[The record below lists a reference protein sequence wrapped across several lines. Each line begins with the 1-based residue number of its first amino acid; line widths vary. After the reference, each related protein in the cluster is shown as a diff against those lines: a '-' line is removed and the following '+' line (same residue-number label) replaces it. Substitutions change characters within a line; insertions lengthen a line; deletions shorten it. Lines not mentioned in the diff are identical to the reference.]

1 MKNVIHVQGK
11 TQSTQMLELASKN
24 FKAAILTIL
33 NDIKENVFLMNE
45 NTWNCG
51 RGKDL

>member
-11 TQSTQMLELASKN
+11 TQSTQMLALASKN
-24 FKAAILTIL
+24 FKAAILTIF

-45 NTWNCG
+45 NT
-51 RGKDL
+51 